1 MIFGMVAG
9 TVVSAVKSESLPQA
23 KYLLIQKCDQT
34 GALRDDFMV
43 ALDDLGA
50 GTGEMV
56 LISQGSSARQTG
68 ITDKKPIDAV
78 VVGIVDQIDE
88 QGKIAYN
95 KQS

>member
-1 MIFGMVAG
+1 MIFGIVAG
-9 TVVSAVKSESLPQA
+9 TVVASVRSDALPPA
-23 KYLLIQKCDQT
+23 KYLLIQSSDRAGVLK
-34 GALRDDFMV
+34 DDCFV

-56 LISQGSSARQTG
+56 LISQGSSARQTE

-88 QGKIAYN
+88 QGNIVYN
-95 KQS
+95 KQG